1 MPLRSDFLS
10 DLKERD
16 IFCIVHMGYTIS
28 SVFCSALGQPLK
40 ISSKKISTIPLIPI
54 FNNF

>member
-1 MPLRSDFLS
+1 MPLRSDLLS
-10 DLKERD
+10 DLKELD
-16 IFCIVHMGYTIS
+16 IFHIVHMGYTIS

>member
-16 IFCIVHMGYTIS
+16 IFCIVHTGYTIS

-40 ISSKKISTIPLIPI
+40 ISSKKISTIPQYTY
-54 FNNF
+54 F